1 MRKAIFIVV
10 STLIVASFAAGQSKG
25 LSKPGSGKPSSPV
38 QTRSMDERMNA
49 FAKIMNLKPDQKSKV
64 RTILEK
70 QMLKQKTLA
79 KETKLTPDQRR
90 TKIEALL
97 KDTNSQ
103 IRKVLD
109 KTQQK
114 KFDDLLKQA
123 EDRRKRMGA
132 QRPPIRP

>member
-1 MRKAIFIVV
+1 
-10 STLIVASFAAGQSKG
+10 
-25 LSKPGSGKPSSPV
+25 
-38 QTRSMDERMNA
+38 MDERMNA

-70 QMLKQKTLA
+70 QMLKQKALA

-90 TKIEALL
+90 IKIEALL